1 MSLIKKISKSIDASI
16 DDFCSTIAF
25 KFDLDKD
32 ELVKL
37 WHENGGSKKSKTVKK
52 RSAYVNYSTHIR
64 SVILDENPE
73 ITFGEISK
81 ETSKRWKLLSEE
93 EKEQYKSKE
102 NESVTAQVGAPKK
115 SKSSKTTKNSNDLRS
130 KKVAELKALC
140 KDKGLPVKGTKQ
152 ELIDRLTEKPSST
165 EDHSDAESSVGS
177 PTASENGS
185 DVSSLS
191 GVSDEEESQGGQDDE
206 SEAEEEKPEV
216 NYSDMNLV
224 KLREL
229 CKEKGIATKGNK
241 NELIHRLMA

>member
-16 DDFCSTIAF
+16 DDFCSAIAT

-37 WHENGGSKKSKTVKK
+37 WAENGGSKKIKTVKK
-52 RSAYVNYSTHIR
+52 RSAYVNYSAHIR
-64 SVILDENPE
+64 SVILEENPE

-102 NESVTAQVGAPKK
+102 SESVTAKASAPKK
-115 SKSSKTTKNSNDLRS
+115 SKASKRAKDSNDFGS

-152 ELIDRLTEKPSST
+152 ELIDRLLENPS
-165 EDHSDAESSVGS
+165 DDKSDAESSVGS

-191 GVSDEEESQGGQDDE
+191 GGSVDG
-206 SEAEEEKPEV
+206 SEAAVEDDQESEEEKPEV
-216 NYSDMNLV
+216 NYSDMTLV
-224 KLREL
+224 QLREV

>member
-16 DDFCSTIAF
+16 DDFCSAIAT

-37 WHENGGSKKSKTVKK
+37 WTENGGSKKSKTVKK
-52 RSAYVNYSTHIR
+52 RSAYVNYSSHIR
-64 SVILDENPE
+64 SVILEENPE

-81 ETSKRWKLLSEE
+81 ETSKRWKLLSDE
-93 EKEQYKSKE
+93 EKEQYKSKDG
-102 NESVTAQVGAPKK
+102 ESVNAQVSAPKK
-115 SKSSKTTKNSNDLRS
+115 SKTASKKTAVKDDNDLNS
-130 KKVAELKALC
+130 KKVAELKSMC

-152 ELIDRLTEKPSST
+152 DLIDRLSEKPAST
-165 EDHSDAESSVGS
+165 EGDAESSVGS

-191 GVSDEEESQGGQDDE
+191 GASEQEGEDEEESD
-206 SEAEEEKPEV
+206 AEEEKPEV
-216 NYSDMNLV
+216 NYSDMTLV
-224 KLREL
+224 KLREV